1 MVIQLRNGLVELL
14 FRLVEISDRLSPG
27 GLARI
32 RHQRPVQFGRQV
44 NDRLTSEPP
53 ARHVLPCSH
62 VQDNFPNAMARGYG
76 FGSGLSSGYT
86 FQKLADR
93 WPMPGVAFAGSL
105 QLVEDSLDFVDGGN
119 VSWRLLTAS
128 NVF

>member
-1 MVIQLRNGLVELL
+1 MVTQLRNGLVELL
-14 FRLVEISDRLSPG
+14 FRVVEIFDGSLPG
-27 GLARI
+27 CLARI
-32 RHQRPVQFGRQV
+32 RNRRPVQLGRQI
-44 NDRLTSEPP
+44 DDHLTGKPP

-105 QLVEDSLDFVDGGN
+105 QLVEDSLDFVHGGN
-119 VSWRLLTAS
+119 VSWRSLAAS
-128 NVF
+128 HVF